1 MNRNI
6 LPTLIALLLVPPA
19 LLRAAELVHSSM
31 TLPPLDAY
39 GGATTIKAQATGYF
53 WLKEIHGRW
62 FFITPEGHGF
72 IPLGVN
78 HLLSYFGGEQG
89 RLRTNELNLVK
100 AQDGDNPQRAVER
113 VEAMLRDWQFNYAGY
128 DTPRLF
134 QQRMP
139 FSVGFIQ
146 VQASAV
152 LQQVQF
158 VDVFSPAFAL
168 DLEKRVTAL
177 CQSLRENPYLLGYY
191 LADLPLWGD
200 RKFMDREEQTRG
212 ASWLS
217 FFRKLTA
224 DAPGMQA
231 YEKFLASRYAG
242 RFDAFKKLYGTAVTG
257 FGEPLRLDFENT
269 NRGAAEV
276 VADDEAFVAEIAD
289 QIYRLT
295 SEAFHRHDPNHLVLG
310 ERFWGDR
317 LFLPV
322 LEKAAKYFPVVAV
335 QLDGGFQQELYAGLY
350 RRLGRPLISVD
361 HVISFVTVE
370 TPNVR
375 GRPLKSETEAA
386 KFYVQYLRDAFAEPF
401 MVGYNRCQLVTRI
414 RLDGP
419 PPVYK
424 QGLLDPQGRPYAAL
438 TQAVRTANH
447 EALARLYAPIDN
459 GR

>member
-1 MNRNI
+1 MK
-6 LPTLIALLLVPPA
+6 TLFLLTALLLAPLAA
-19 LLRAAELVHSSM
+19 LHAAEAPAS
-31 TLPPLDAY
+31 LPPVDAY
-39 GGATTIKAQATGYF
+39 GGATTIKAEATGYF
-53 WLKEIHGRW
+53 CLKQINGRW

-78 HLLSYFGGEQG
+78 HLISYFSGEQG
-89 RLRTNELNLVK
+89 RLRARELNLVNE
-100 AQDGDNPQRAVER
+100 QDGGDPQRAAER
-113 VEAMLRDWQFNYAGY
+113 VEAMLRDWRFNYAGY
-128 DTPRLF
+128 DTPKFFR
-134 QQRMP
+134 QRMP

-146 VQASAV
+146 VRASAV
-152 LQQVQF
+152 IQDVQF
-158 VDVFSPAFAL
+158 VDVFSPAFAH
-168 DLEKRVTAL
+168 DLEKRVAAL
-177 CQSLRENPYLLGYY
+177 CQPLRENRHLLGYY

-217 FFRKLTA
+217 FFRKLPA
-224 DAPGMQA
+224 EAPGKQA

-242 RFDAFKKLYGTAVTG
+242 RFDAFKKLYVTAASS
-257 FGEPLRLDFENT
+257 FGEPLRLDLENT
-269 NRGAAEV
+269 NRHAAAV
-276 VADDEAFVAEIAD
+276 LADDEAFTAEIAE

-310 ERFWGDR
+310 ERFLGDR

-335 QLDGGFQQELYAGLY
+335 QLEGSFQKELYAGLY

-361 HVISFVTVE
+361 HVISFVTPQ

-375 GRPLKSETEAA
+375 GRPLTSEAEAA
-386 KFYVQYLRDAFAEPF
+386 ALYIQYLRDAFAEPF

-414 RLDGP
+414 RIDGP

-424 QGLLDPQGRPYAAL
+424 QGLLDLQGRPYTTL
-438 TQAVRTANH
+438 VQAVRAANH
-447 EALARLYAPIDN
+447 EALARLYAPVKAE
-459 GR
+459 